1 MREDK
6 HLARQL
12 DPAWGVDLIIGGHS
26 HTFLEHAVEENGV
39 VIAQA
44 GTGTDQIGRFD
55 IIVDTDGNCIDSY
68 TWRSI
73 PITADNCPR
82 SPMIEHVLERFTQQI
97 DEKYNFIIGRFRREL
112 THPERTQETEL
123 GNLFADIFTESLGV
137 DIMLIGSGS
146 IRSEKLGP
154 IVTYADL
161 IEGFPYDDGVY
172 MFKVTAGQLRK
183 MLLYMVRDEAFLG
196 HTEFYQIPSKF
207 RFCYNRER
215 GEFDSFTYCGKELGR
230 EISDDTVFTVGMQN
244 FHFQNVEKFLSIS
257 YETIS
262 QLQKPRC
269 IASSCQDILME
280 YFREHEWLDSA
291 VDGRMTIEG

>member
-1 MREDK
+1 M
-6 HLARQL
+6 
-12 DPAWGVDLIIGGHS
+12 
-26 HTFLEHAVEENGV
+26 
-39 VIAQA
+39 
-44 GTGTDQIGRFD
+44 
-55 IIVDTDGNCIDSY
+55 
-68 TWRSI
+68 
-73 PITADNCPR
+73 
-82 SPMIEHVLERFTQQI
+82 
-97 DEKYNFIIGRFRREL
+97 
-112 THPERTQETEL
+112 
-123 GNLFADIFTESLGV
+123 

>member
-1 MREDK
+1 MAGFSCGWPDDHVEQ
-6 HLARQL
+6 HLSQL
-12 DPAWGVDLIIGGHS
+12 ACRH
-26 HTFLEHAVEENGV
+26 LEHIYTIIIRESFDQVCICNNRTKLLTPDTA
-39 VIAQA
+39 
-44 GTGTDQIGRFD
+44 GTDQHD
-55 IIVDTDGNCIDSY
+55 IHAETFRKNICKQVSKLCFLRPLRMCQFTAETANNEIIFLVDLLC
-68 TWRSI
+68 
-73 PITADNCPR
+73 
-82 SPMIEHVLERFTQQI
+82 
-97 DEKYNFIIGRFRREL
+97 
-112 THPERTQETEL
+112 ETL
-123 GNLFADIFTESLGV
+123 Q
-137 DIMLIGSGS
+137 
-146 IRSEKLGP
+146 
-154 IVTYADL
+154 
-161 IEGFPYDDGVY
+161 Y
-172 MFKVTAGQLRK
+172 M
-183 MLLYMVRDEAFLG
+183 LYMVRDEAFLG

-291 VDGRMTIEG
+291 VDGRMTM

>member
-1 MREDK
+1 
-6 HLARQL
+6 
-12 DPAWGVDLIIGGHS
+12 
-26 HTFLEHAVEENGV
+26 
-39 VIAQA
+39 
-44 GTGTDQIGRFD
+44 
-55 IIVDTDGNCIDSY
+55 
-68 TWRSI
+68 
-73 PITADNCPR
+73 
-82 SPMIEHVLERFTQQI
+82 
-97 DEKYNFIIGRFRREL
+97 
-112 THPERTQETEL
+112 
-123 GNLFADIFTESLGV
+123 
-137 DIMLIGSGS
+137 
-146 IRSEKLGP
+146 
-154 IVTYADL
+154 
-161 IEGFPYDDGVY
+161 
-172 MFKVTAGQLRK
+172 

-207 RFCYNRER
+207 RFCYKRER